1 MASYGTAAPSFYN
14 HFISLKQVPRMLLR
28 KAFCFWICSM
38 GMALPLAAQS
48 AKGAAPTTITGV
60 EGARLVE
67 TIPLDG
73 TLYHVQGVDLDRDHI
88 WVTSVDQKDRK
99 AYLHQFSRTTHKL
112 ERRVDLTDGPR
123 FHPGGFSIYKD
134 SIWVPVAE
142 YKRDS
147 SAVLIELD
155 KHTLAVKR
163 RIPVSDHIGCVAVT
177 KDSLI
182 AGNWDSR
189 QFYVLDKNGRQI
201 RKFDNPSS
209 TSYQDIKFIDGDLVG
224 SGNTSKTTGAIEWF
238 TWPSMKLMRRLRAGA
253 TDKGQPYTNEG
264 MALKGKDL
272 YLVPENGRLFHFVLL
287 TP

>member
-1 MASYGTAAPSFYN
+1 
-14 HFISLKQVPRMLLR
+14 
-28 KAFCFWICSM
+28 
-38 GMALPLAAQS
+38 MALPMSAQPAKPAA
-48 AKGAAPTTITGV
+48 ITGV
-60 EGARLVE
+60 EDARLVE

-88 WVTSVDQKDRK
+88 WVTSVDQKDSR
-99 AYLHQFSRTTHKL
+99 AYLHQFSRKTHKL

-123 FHPGGFSIYKD
+123 FHPGGFSIYKN

-155 KHTLAVKR
+155 KNTLAVKR

-189 QFYVLDKNGRQI
+189 QFYVLDRRAGR
-201 RKFDNPSS
+201 FESS
-209 TSYQDIKFIDGDLVG
+209 T
-224 SGNTSKTTGAIEWF
+224 TPPAPAIRTLNLSTAILSAQEIPPKPQE
-238 TWPSMKLMRRLRAGA
+238 PSNGLRGH
-253 TDKGQPYTNEG
+253 P
-264 MALKGKDL
+264 
-272 YLVPENGRLFHFVLL
+272 
-287 TP
+287 

>member
-1 MASYGTAAPSFYN
+1 
-14 HFISLKQVPRMLLR
+14 MLLR
-28 KAFCFWICSM
+28 KALCFWIGSM

-48 AKGAAPTTITGV
+48 AKTAAPAANTGI
-60 EGARLVE
+60 ENARLVE

-88 WVTSVDQKDRK
+88 WVTSVDQKNRK
-99 AYLHQFSRTTHKL
+99 AYLHQFSRKTHKL

-142 YKRDS
+142 YKRNT
-147 SAVLIELD
+147 SAVLVELD
-155 KHTLAVKR
+155 KRTLAVKR
-163 RIPVSDHIGCVAVT
+163 RIAVSDHIGCVAVT

-189 QFYVLDKNGRQI
+189 EFYVLDKTGRQI
-201 RKFDNPSS
+201 RKFDNPSA
-209 TSYQDIKFIDGDLVG
+209 TSYQDIKFVDGDLVG

-238 TWPSMKLMRRLRAGA
+238 AWPSMKLVRKLRADA

-264 MALKGKDL
+264 MALKGKNL
-272 YLVPENGRLFHFVLL
+272 YLLPENGPSRLFHFVL
-287 TP
+287 

>member
-1 MASYGTAAPSFYN
+1 
-14 HFISLKQVPRMLLR
+14 MLLR
-28 KAFCFWICSM
+28 KALCFWICSM

-48 AKGAAPTTITGV
+48 AKPVATAATTGV
-60 EGARLVE
+60 EDAQLVE

-99 AYLHQFSRTTHKL
+99 AYLHQFSRKTHKL

-123 FHPGGFSIYKD
+123 FHPGGFSIDKD

-163 RIPVSDHIGCVAVT
+163 RIAVSDHIGCVAVT

-189 QFYVLDKNGRQI
+189 QFYVLDKKGRQI
-201 RKFDNPSS
+201 RKFDNPSA
-209 TSYQDIKFIDGDLVG
+209 TSYQDIKFVDGDLVG

-238 TWPSMKLMRRLRAGA
+238 AWPSMKLVRKLRAGA

-272 YLVPENGRLFHFVLL
+272 YLLPENGPSRLFHFVLV